1 MMEEEY
7 IRSLDPFSIK
17 REKGGIRL
25 YEVLGCEGEV
35 LYIGIGNLRVNLP
48 QHLPTGWFPINEGRY
63 YRRREIP
70 PDQTLEMT
78 KNGLISEYERENGTL
93 PKYNRIGGFSG
104 MDLSDDLLGLI

>member
-93 PKYNRIGGFSG
+93 PKYNRWNREFDIGESEEL
-104 MDLSDDLLGLI
+104 LSLI